1 MKPCEVANITDVS
14 AEIKESINRVSN
26 KFNENVW
33 TPCTLKME
41 AASSTE
47 TPVTTHLT
55 TRYHISEDMNLNP

>member
-1 MKPCEVANITDVS
+1 MKPYQLVKVTDIS
-14 AEIKESINRVSN
+14 AEINASIMRVSN

-47 TPVTTHLT
+47 TSVTTRLK
-55 TRYHISEDMNLNP
+55 TRRHTPDDMTLNL